1 MKLNLSTH
9 NQNRREAACH
19 STLYRSYS
27 FGNTFCMRNHIHCS
41 MSYQQQGINEIH
53 MKHIVLCLYLHSTLQ
68 GRNIQGDFQIPV
80 HKSHNLFLLI
90 DNSRNYKNKQFFYI
104 LNLSK
109 ELYHKA
115 EGRNHKLVEKLYH
128 LNKLYTL
135 QANQS
140 MKHITGNNLH
150 QGKRQF

>member
-9 NQNRREAACH
+9 NLNRREAVCH

-27 FGNTFCMRNHIHCS
+27 FGNIFCMRNHIHCS
-41 MSYQQQGINEIH
+41 MSYLEQGINEIH
-53 MKHIVLCLYLHSTLQ
+53 MKHTVLCLYLHSTLQ
-68 GRNIQGDFQIPV
+68 GRNIQGDFGIPL
-80 HKSHNLFLLI
+80 HRLHNLFSQFS
-90 DNSRNYKNKQFFYI
+90 NSRIYKNKLYLYI
-104 LNLSK
+104 LNLSR